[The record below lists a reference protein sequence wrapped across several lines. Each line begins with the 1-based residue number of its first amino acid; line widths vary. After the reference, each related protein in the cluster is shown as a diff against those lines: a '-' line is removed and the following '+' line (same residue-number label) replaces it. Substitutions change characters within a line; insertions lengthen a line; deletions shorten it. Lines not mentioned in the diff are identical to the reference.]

1 MTITVLFSAV
11 MVQLIPSYAGVF
23 SPSFANTNTAVYNWS
38 GSFLG
43 GNPLNS
49 APTLSS
55 PIGGGSFYIRNLGIV
70 DSASNV
76 LFGLGNNGSFISYSN
91 FFQQDFSDGNFYP
104 VPETNQVQ
112 QMIANAKSNQ
122 TLVSMSFSGVTLT
135 VTNGTPVNSVT
146 PAHWYPVTNAVD
158 GKVDYLPA
166 YR

>member
-1 MTITVLFSAV
+1 MTITVLFSVV
-11 MVQLIPSYAGVF
+11 MVQFIPSYAGVF

-38 GSFLG
+38 TSFLG
-43 GNPLNS
+43 GNPNNP

-55 PIGGGSFYIRNLGIV
+55 PIGGGSFYIRNLAIV
-70 DSASNV
+70 NSSSNT
-76 LFGLGNNGSFISYSN
+76 LFGVGNNGYFISYSN
-91 FFQQDFSDGNFYP
+91 FFQQDFTDGGFYP
-104 VPETNQVQ
+104 VAETNQIQ
-112 QMIANAKSNQ
+112 QMIADAKSNQ

-135 VTNGTPVNSVT
+135 VTNGTPVNAVT